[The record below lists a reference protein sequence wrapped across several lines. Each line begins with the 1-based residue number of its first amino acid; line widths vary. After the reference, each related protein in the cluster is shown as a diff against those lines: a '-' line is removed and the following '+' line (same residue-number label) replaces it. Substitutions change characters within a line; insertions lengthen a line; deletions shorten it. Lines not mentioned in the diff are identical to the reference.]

1 MSVCRI
7 VLLLQIVLS
16 SGGKVSK
23 EKKKEEVKAAAT
35 NAEDVA
41 AASAHT
47 DEVRQKEVQDELQ
60 EEAPRDLEKELAEAL
75 QAAADNRDKLLRI
88 AADFENFKKRMERER
103 SLVMKYAGEH
113 ILREILPV
121 VDNLERAL
129 GHGKGEGTD
138 VEKNLESLVEGVQ
151 LTLKSLQSSL
161 EKFEVKPIDSV
172 GQPFDPNKQEALTME
187 ASDTVPASH
196 VISEFERGYFY
207 KDRLLRAAKVI
218 VSSGKAES

>member
-1 MSVCRI
+1 M
-7 VLLLQIVLS
+7 
-16 SGGKVSK
+16 SK
-23 EKKKEEVKAAAT
+23 EKKKEEVKADAA
-35 NAEDVA
+35 NVEDVA
-41 AASAHT
+41 AASAKT
-47 DEVRQKEVQDELQ
+47 DEVVQKEVQDESQ
-60 EEAPRDLEKELAEAL
+60 AEMPRDLEKELAEAL
-75 QAAADNRDKLLRI
+75 LAAADNRDKLLRV

-103 SLVMKYAGEH
+103 SLVMKYAGEN
-113 ILREILPV
+113 ILREMLPV

-138 VEKNLESLVEGVQ
+138 VGKNLESLVEGVQ

-161 EKFEVKPIDSV
+161 EKFEVKPIESV
-172 GQPFDPNKQEALTME
+172 GQPFDPNKQEAMTME